1 MQKHKPQRTCVVCRQ
16 SIDKEKLF
24 RLVDDNGIVE
34 LDQDQKAQ
42 KRGFYLC
49 KSLSCL
55 EKLSKHKKYK
65 VSMKELATMA
75 TLVKKS
81 ENNILNILKAMKN
94 GNNLVF
100 GINMVKEEVKKISL
114 LIIANDV
121 NNKNMNM
128 LIKLCRDYKIKY
140 IITAS
145 RRELGDIFLKE
156 DVNTIG
162 IIGKKAA
169 QGLLN

>member
-16 SIDKEKLF
+16 SADKDKLF
-24 RLVDDNGIVE
+24 RLVNDNGE
-34 LDQDQKAQ
+34 TQFDQEQKIQ
-42 KRGFYLC
+42 KRAFYLC

-65 VSMKELATMA
+65 VSMKELSTMA
-75 TLVKKS
+75 VLVKKS
-81 ENNILNILKAMKN
+81 ENNILNVLKAMKN

-145 RRELGDIFLKE
+145 RRELGDIFSKE